1 MRARI
6 FERGVGETLSSGTG
20 ASGAAVTAFLRGA
33 TSPIVVELDGGELEV
48 EVCDDLDVR
57 LTGWAE
63 PVYSGELSPE
73 LLRAARPTL
82 GIDRSGPWASPTRP
96 SAWRRCLPTCSPSW
110 SGAIAE
116 KRAAGI
122 DVISLGIGDP
132 DEPTYPHI
140 VEAMQEA
147 VADPANQTY
156 PSNRG
161 RSEFREAFAE
171 FYDRRFG
178 VEIDPE
184 SEVIPAI
191 GAKEC
196 IYNLCFAFL
205 DPGGVA
211 LASDPGYPVY
221 TGGPILA
228 GATPELLPLLPE
240 LGFAPDLERRRRPR
254 PPPRRA

>member
-1 MRARI
+1 MGIADPSKRLEAI
-6 FERGVGETLSSGTG
+6 PPYKFQ
-20 ASGAAVTAFLRGA
+20 
-33 TSPIVVELDGGELEV
+33 ELEQQ
-48 EVCDDLDVR
+48 
-57 LTGWAE
+57 
-63 PVYSGELSPE
+63 
-73 LLRAARPTL
+73 
-82 GIDRSGPWASPTRP
+82 
-96 SAWRRCLPTCSPSW
+96 
-110 SGAIAE
+110 IAD

-140 VEAMQEA
+140 VAAMREA
-147 VADPANQTY
+147 VANPAYHQY

-161 RSEFREAFAE
+161 RDEFRAAFAD

-178 VEIDPE
+178 VDIDPG

-205 DPGGVA
+205 DPGDVA

-228 GATPELLPLLPE
+228 GAEAELLPLVPE
-240 LGFAPDLERRRRPR
+240 LGFAPDLERRPR
-254 PPPRRA
+254 

>member
-1 MRARI
+1 M
-6 FERGVGETLSSGTG
+6 FQ
-20 ASGAAVTAFLRGA
+20 
-33 TSPIVVELDGGELEV
+33 ELE
-48 EVCDDLDVR
+48 
-57 LTGWAE
+57 
-63 PVYSGELSPE
+63 
-73 LLRAARPTL
+73 
-82 GIDRSGPWASPTRP
+82 
-96 SAWRRCLPTCSPSW
+96 RR
-110 SGAIAE
+110 IAE

-140 VEAMQEA
+140 VAAMQEA
-147 VADPANQTY
+147 VADPATHQY

-161 RSEFREAFAE
+161 RDEFREAFAE

-178 VEIDPE
+178 VEIDPG

-228 GATPELLPLLPE
+228 GATPELLPLVPE
-240 LGFAPDLERRRRPR
+240 LGFAPDLERGAGRG
-254 PPPRRA
+254 RRARRG